1 MNLPPNDSPVWP
13 IVRVAVRAVILAA
26 CLACFYKQVD
36 IRDVMTVV
44 VMILSDGA
52 LTASATKASG

>member
-1 MNLPPNDSPVWP
+1 MSIPNDSPLWP
-13 IVRVAVRAVILAA
+13 ILRVAVRAVILAA

-36 IRDVMTVV
+36 VRDVMTLV

-52 LTASATKASG
+52 LTATANKGG